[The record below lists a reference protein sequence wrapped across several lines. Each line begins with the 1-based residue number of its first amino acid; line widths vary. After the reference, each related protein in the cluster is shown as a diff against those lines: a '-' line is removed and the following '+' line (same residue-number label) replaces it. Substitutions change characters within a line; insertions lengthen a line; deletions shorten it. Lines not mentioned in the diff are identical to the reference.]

1 MTALCRAT
9 VDTVALHYNLRRI
22 RELSGGAKVLA
33 VIKANAYGHGLVPVA
48 KSLVDA
54 DALAVARM
62 EEAVALRAAGVG
74 QRLVLLEGVF
84 NRSQLELA
92 AANAC
97 DLVVHSHEQLQLLEA
112 FDRQSS
118 FTVWLKLDTGM
129 NRLGF
134 RPEEF
139 AGVLARLRSL
149 HAVRKDL
156 VLMTHLAGAD
166 ELTGQGTRAQLE
178 LFEHTTRG
186 VQAERSIANSAG
198 LLAWPESRAQWVRP
212 GLALFGVSP
221 LPGKTGEEL
230 GLKPVMHLGTE
241 LIAIRK
247 VAAGEAVGYG
257 SAWRANRD
265 SSIGVAAIGYGDG
278 YSRHLGNGTPVLLH
292 GKRVPLVGRVSMDMI
307 TVDLTD
313 HPQARV
319 GDSLT
324 LWGKGLPVE
333 EIAQLAGTIPYEMLC
348 GVTQRV
354 SVEYLR

>member
-9 VDTVALHYNLRRI
+9 VDTAALHYNLQRI

-48 KSLVDA
+48 KALVGA

-84 NRSQLELA
+84 NKHQLELA

-97 DLVVHSHEQLQLLEA
+97 DLVVHSHEQLRLLES

-118 FTVWLKLDTGM
+118 FTVWLKIDTGM

-139 AGVLARLRSL
+139 AGVLARLRKL
-149 HAVRKDL
+149 HAVRDEL

-166 ELTGQGTRAQLE
+166 EPSGQGTQAQLE
-178 LFEHTTRG
+178 LFERTTRG
-186 VQAERSIANSAG
+186 VVAERSIANSAG

-247 VAAGEAVGYG
+247 VAAGESVGYG
-257 SAWRANRD
+257 SAWTAGRD

-278 YSRHLGNGTPVLLH
+278 YPRHLGNGTPVLLH
-292 GKRVPLVGRVSMDMI
+292 GKRVVLVGRVSMDMI

-319 GDSLT
+319 GDSVT
-324 LWGKGLPVE
+324 LWGKDLPVE
-333 EIAQLAGTIPYEMLC
+333 EIARLAGTIPYEMLC

-354 SVEYLR
+354 FVEYLR

>member
-84 NRSQLELA
+84 NKPQLELA

-97 DLVVHSHEQLQLLEA
+97 DLVVHSHEQLQLLES

-139 AGVLARLRSL
+139 AEVLGRLRKL
-149 HAVRKDL
+149 HAVRSAL

-166 ELTGQGTRAQLE
+166 EPSGQGTRAQLE
-178 LFEHTTRG
+178 LFERTTRG

-247 VAAGEAVGYG
+247 VAAGESVGYG

-278 YSRHLGNGTPVLLH
+278 YSRHLGNGTPVLLS
-292 GKRVPLVGRVSMDMI
+292 GKRVALVGRVSMDMI

>member
-9 VDTVALHYNLRRI
+9 VDTLALNHNLRRL
-22 RELSGGAKVLA
+22 RELSDGAKVLA

-48 KSLVDA
+48 KALCDA
-54 DALAVARM
+54 DALAVARI

-84 NRSQLELA
+84 NQNQLELA

-97 DLVVHSHEQLQLLEA
+97 DLVVHTHEQLELLES
-112 FDRQSS
+112 FGRNSR
-118 FTVWLKLDTGM
+118 FTVWLKIDTGM

-139 AGVLARLRSL
+139 SRVLARLRNL
-149 HAVRKDL
+149 HAVREDL
-156 VLMTHLAGAD
+156 VLMTHLANAD
-166 ELTGQGTRAQLE
+166 MLSSDATSKQLA
-178 LFEHTTRG
+178 LFEETTRG
-186 VQAERSIANSAG
+186 VEAERSIANSAG

-221 LPGKTGEEL
+221 IVGKTGEEL
-230 GLKPVMHLGTE
+230 GLKPVMRLGTE

-247 VAAGEAVGYG
+247 VAAGESVGYG
-257 SAWRANRD
+257 SAWTATRD
-265 SSIGVAAIGYGDG
+265 CRIGVAAIGYGDG
-278 YSRHLGNGTPVLLH
+278 YPRHLGNGTPVLLE
-292 GKRVPLVGRVSMDMI
+292 GSRIPLVGRVSMDMI

-313 HPQARV
+313 HPEARV

-324 LWGKGLPVE
+324 LWGAGLPVE
-333 EIAQLAGTIPYEMLC
+333 ELAQLAGTIPYEMLC

-354 SVEYLR
+354 AVQYLK